1 MALTILDYDK
11 KVQNIPTRNISGQ
24 NNLGKLTKK
33 NDETYG
39 IFHMLVDPPT
49 PATYGKS
56 IVIFYCLKMISDSF

>member
-33 NDETYG
+33 TTKHMEFS
-39 IFHMLVDPPT
+39 IFCLTPPL
-49 PATYGKS
+49 PTYGKS

>member
-33 NDETYG
+33 TTK
-39 IFHMLVDPPT
+39 HMEFSICWLTPPPGRT
-49 PATYGKS
+49 KLSPPKVLCPA
-56 IVIFYCLKMISDSF
+56 L

>member
-33 NDETYG
+33 TTKHMEFAKHVSGAWDVND
-39 IFHMLVDPPT
+39 V
-49 PATYGKS
+49 
-56 IVIFYCLKMISDSF
+56 MIAINVHPY

>member
-33 NDETYG
+33 TTK
-39 IFHMLVDPPT
+39 HMEFSICCLTPPL
-49 PATYGKS
+49 PTYGKS
-56 IVIFYCLKMISDSF
+56 IVIFYCLKMITDLF